1 MLPHLTKEDE
11 YLFNGSMTRKYRDDG
26 ANLRLAFAALVMAI
40 LLLVVVS
47 GGGIWTG
54 EGMVDLGGQV
64 LGIMTS
70 VK

>member
-1 MLPHLTKEDE
+1 
-11 YLFNGSMTRKYRDDG
+11 MTRKYRDDG

-54 EGMVDLGGQV
+54 EGMVDLGGQG